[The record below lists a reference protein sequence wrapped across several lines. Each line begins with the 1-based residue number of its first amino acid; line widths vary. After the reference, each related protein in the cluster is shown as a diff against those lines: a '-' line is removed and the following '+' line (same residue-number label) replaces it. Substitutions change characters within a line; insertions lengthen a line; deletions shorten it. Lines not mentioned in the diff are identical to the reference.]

1 MIDPVAIADAIS
13 FAAVDVFIVRA
24 IERDSVRSDR
34 TNNSMHLTKGA
45 GSNNLGGQNHYLGER
60 IQGIKAMQRICK
72 VAPLCVPR
80 SIVFSI
86 DAVARDKSDP
96 FRIVCIEALR
106 ELAVTNPRLVSEC
119 FGMSTLFDAVLDP
132 SLVDPGIYSSSSSTA
147 TKATHHS
154 PKFLKSLRESIVLS
168 LLHIANSPGGRRYL
182 HSGPMGG
189 SIDFRR
195 LLSPL
200 VDPDY
205 PSPSTRGK
213 QNPKKQE
220 TGREPGVRRQVGTN
234 KLAGSGGGKNRLS
247 DRLRWQAAS
256 GRLLMMRTWQGVIL
270 LASDRQGGLRA
281 LFSMLVHPFL

>member
-1 MIDPVAIADAIS
+1 MIDPAAIADAIS

-119 FGMSTLFDAVLDP
+119 FGMSTL
-132 SLVDPGIYSSSSSTA
+132 
-147 TKATHHS
+147 
-154 PKFLKSLRESIVLS
+154 
-168 LLHIANSPGGRRYL
+168 
-182 HSGPMGG
+182 
-189 SIDFRR
+189 
-195 LLSPL
+195 
-200 VDPDY
+200 
-205 PSPSTRGK
+205 
-213 QNPKKQE
+213 
-220 TGREPGVRRQVGTN
+220 
-234 KLAGSGGGKNRLS
+234 
-247 DRLRWQAAS
+247 
-256 GRLLMMRTWQGVIL
+256 
-270 LASDRQGGLRA
+270 LASARSIPGRPRHIFFL
-281 LFSMLVHPFL
+281 LFYRDESNPPQSQIS